1 MRAFCELTSVG
12 STGGCATAK
21 PIALTAITDIPTA
34 TAVLMT
40 NRVMLLFRMIASI
53 HECDPSRLS
62 AAPPPRCDG
71 HHNECEF
78 GQLGCPFLCDK
89 PVAFAPRSLTPQ
101 QGKRWGGE
109 APQTA
114 TNGAFASRRTAAGEA
129 ECP

>member
-1 MRAFCELTSVG
+1 MRAFCELNSVA
-12 STGGCATAK
+12 STGGCATAQ
-21 PIALTAITDIPTA
+21 PIALTTITAIPTA

-53 HECDPSRLS
+53 HECDCSRLS

-89 PVAFAPRSLTPQ
+89 PVAFAPRSLTAQ
-101 QGKRWGGE
+101 HWASDWDGE
-109 APQTA
+109 GPPDRDQRDP
-114 TNGAFASRRTAAGEA
+114 ASRRTAATLSL
-129 ECP
+129 P

>member
-1 MRAFCELTSVG
+1 MRAFCELNSVA
-12 STGGCATAK
+12 STGGCATAQ
-21 PIALTAITDIPTA
+21 PIALTAITYIPTA

-53 HECDPSRLS
+53 HECDCSRLS

-78 GQLGCPFLCDK
+78 GQLDCPFLCDK